1 MKAFILSMLAL
12 GGILSIMLLYLSQP
26 SDLDRHID
34 RMVQEWQERMNAVFK
49 DLDQKGDSQ

>member
-12 GGILSIMLLYLSQP
+12 GGMFCFALLYLSQP

-34 RMVQEWQERMNAVFK
+34 RMMQEWQERMNAVFK
-49 DLDQKGDSQ
+49 DLD

>member
-1 MKAFILSMLAL
+1 MKAFILFMLAL

-49 DLDQKGDSQ
+49 DLD